1 MLATLPLTA
10 SARPTGVPVA
20 QIDPQSIQRLVEEAI
35 AQGATTVEEIHQAVA
50 AAPLEVLANVEQ
62 LSGPAALAQ
71 DLTARSIGAVY
82 DTIRQVNEQVGVL
95 AERILASGREAVE
108 TDD

>member
-1 MLATLPLTA
+1 M
-10 SARPTGVPVA
+10 A
-20 QIDPQSIQRLVEEAI
+20 QIDPQSVQRLVEEAI
-35 AQGATTVEEIHQAVA
+35 DQGATTVEEIHRAVA
-50 AAPLEVLANVEQ
+50 AAPLEVLAEVEQ
-62 LSGPAALAQ
+62 LSGPAAVAQ

-108 TDD
+108 SDG